1 MILPLLFLGCM
12 EPPGEVTLSGQILTG
27 QDSGAGAPGITVN
40 LRDSMTEPYSETVTD
55 ENGEFSLLAP
65 SNAVYHMVLSGEDVA
80 PTAFSGVVGSE
91 DLAIPSDLLFVRT
104 LLEVDA
110 YRTAFQNCA
119 TAEVSGGITEGVLEY
134 RLQNTTDD
142 TFLIAEEAFVE
153 VFDSNGTQ
161 YETCY
166 LDNDGESLELGAA
179 VGATG
184 RFMAFGVP
192 EGPTTLVF
200 TQDFGGLT
208 IENYAF
214 VYMPK
219 DGVAPFHPAFIDLA
233 G

>member
-1 MILPLLFLGCM
+1 MIFTLLFLGCM
-12 EPPGEVTLSGQILTG
+12 EPAGDITLSGQILTR
-27 QDSGAGAPGITVN
+27 QDSGAGAAGITVN
-40 LRDSMTEPYSETVTD
+40 IRDSMTDPYTETVTD
-55 ENGEFSLLAP
+55 EDGEFSLLVPA
-65 SNAVYHMVLSGEDVA
+65 NAVYHMILSGEEVA
-80 PTAFSGVVGSE
+80 STAFSGVAGQE

-110 YRTAFQNCA
+110 YRAAFQSCA
-119 TAEVSGGITEGVLEY
+119 ASDLSGGIAEGILEY

-142 TFLIAEEAFVE
+142 SFLIAEEAFVE
-153 VFDSNGTQ
+153 AFDANGTQ

-184 RFMAFGVP
+184 RFIAFGIP
-192 EGPTTLVF
+192 EGPTTLIF
-200 TQDFGGLT
+200 KQDFGGLK

-214 VYMPK
+214 VYMPE
-219 DGVAPFHPAFIDLA
+219 GGIAPFHPAFIDLA